1 MKAGLLNL
9 EIEMAGHAIWQA
21 IAPTT
26 AKQLIA
32 GYSELIRRRIDD
44 GFNSYLLTFMF
55 RSLHGSAK
63 TLLVQMNDEVQ
74 RVYSTFVTRVV
85 RNPKSDMQKES
96 LPLLIT
102 IPDRPVFKRDKQSL
116 RDLHINGGLH
126 LHGILSVPWESR
138 LKVDVPTHFKL
149 KEALYV
155 KNRLLRIDIKPVYSA
170 DVVDYVFKALKN
182 GNANPDDIQIYH

>member
-85 RNPKSDMQKES
+85 RNPKSDMQK
-96 LPLLIT
+96 
-102 IPDRPVFKRDKQSL
+102 
-116 RDLHINGGLH
+116 DLCH
-126 LHGILSVPWESR
+126 
-138 LKVDVPTHFKL
+138 
-149 KEALYV
+149 Y
-155 KNRLLRIDIKPVYSA
+155 
-170 DVVDYVFKALKN
+170 
-182 GNANPDDIQIYH
+182 